1 MKPRTH
7 RQKEILDYIGSFIK
21 RHGYEPS
28 YAQIARHFGVSSKAT
43 IAKHIEALERR
54 GLLSR
59 NRENGVFGLNIKIE
73 PENGEAIY
81 QLPLLGKIAAG
92 QPIDAIGGIDSISIP
107 RFMLN
112 RIQPENVYA
121 LRVAGDSMVEDH
133 ICDGDIVLI
142 ENRTDAHNGE
152 IVVANIDGDRV
163 TLKRFYSH
171 NGEVELRP
179 ANAEHDPMRISA
191 EKVSIQGIF
200 RGLLR
205 PVTV

>member
-1 MKPRTH
+1 MMKPRTH
-7 RQKEILDYIGSFIK
+7 RQKEILDYISSFIS

-59 NRENGVFGLNIKIE
+59 ERQNGVFGLNVKLE
-73 PENGEAIY
+73 EETHDSIY

-92 QPIDAIGGIDSISIP
+92 QPIDAIAEGESISVP

-121 LRVAGDSMVEDH
+121 LKVTGDSMIEDH

-142 ENRTDAHNGE
+142 ENRTETHNGE
-152 IVVANIDGDRV
+152 IVVALVDGDRV
-163 TLKRFYSH
+163 TLKKFYKMDDK
-171 NGEVELRP
+171 VELRP
-179 ANAEHDPMRISA
+179 ANAELDPIILPA
-191 EKVSIQGIF
+191 EKVSVQGVF

-205 PVTV
+205 PAA